1 MTTHTTINPP
11 VSDHTIVR
19 PRRWRTVDI
28 VVASS
33 IAVAFGV
40 VFWAW
45 GQLWNTTSAAFA
57 GFPPAQGFMYGVWLL
72 PGVLVGL
79 VVRRPGA
86 ALFGGFVSAAVSVLL
101 GSPFGIDALISGAI
115 QGAGAEVGFL
125 IGLYR
130 SWGLMFAILAGVL
143 SGLAAAVHDLIIYYP
158 DLGPNL
164 QLVYAGATALSGAL
178 VGGVGAWLLLR
189 ALVATGVLHEFA
201 AGRDQT
207 EV

>member
-1 MTTHTTINPP
+1 MTITHRN
-11 VSDHTIVR
+11 D
-19 PRRWRTVDI
+19 WRVVDI
-28 VVASS
+28 VVAAV

-40 VFWAW
+40 VFLAW
-45 GQLWNTTSAAFA
+45 NAIYATTAPLFAAL
-57 GFPPAQGFMYGVWLL
+57 PPAQAILYGVWLL

-101 GSPFGIDALISGAI
+101 GSPYGIDALISGAI